1 MLWICYL
8 CNQLM
13 LRFCCAKKLAQQA
26 QQNKNI
32 ISMPRLVSK
41 DFVYLRQRVREN
53 GVTSLFL
60 DKQIN
65 GKRVFEYLKL
75 YLVPEKTRADKLA
88 NKETLKLAE
97 AIKAQRVVE
106 MQSRQFGFDIVDP
119 SKVMFY
125 DFIESLI
132 NRKEG
137 TTKTSWKNCMAHL
150 LRYEPNRSISFKEI
164 TPEWVQGFRDYLDCK
179 AKQWDIDSRKR
190 EVDPKPISQGTKA
203 LMFQKFCS
211 ALNLAVRQGII
222 SSNPSVNV
230 ERFKEPESDREFLTI
245 EELRQLT
252 STPPPDKEVAR
263 AFLFSCLTGL
273 RWSDIVNLRW
283 SNVKKLG
290 NSTRIIFTQQ
300 KTGGHEYLDLTPQ
313 AVDIIGERGKKDE
326 KVFPNLTVVQT
337 ARINVTAWARAAG
350 IDKHIT
356 FHSGRHT
363 FAIMMLDIGVD
374 LYTVS
379 KLLGHKSIETTQ
391 VYAKIL
397 DKNKQAAVNKI
408 PSIFA

>member
-1 MLWICYL
+1 MSS
-8 CNQLM
+8 Q
-13 LRFCCAKKLAQQA
+13 
-26 QQNKNI
+26 
-32 ISMPRLVSK
+32 SSK
-41 DFVYLRQRVREN
+41 DFIYLRQRPRKN
-53 GVTSLFL
+53 GMISLFL

-75 YLVPEKTRADKLA
+75 YLVPEKTKADKSA

-106 MQSRQFGFDIVDP
+106 MQSRQFGLDIVDS
-119 SKVMFY
+119 SKVLFY

-150 LRYEPNRSISFKEI
+150 LRYEPDRSISFKEI
-164 TPEWVQGFRDYLDCK
+164 TPKWVQGFRDYLDFE

-190 EVDPKPISQGTKA
+190 KVEPKPISQGTKA

-211 ALNLAVRQGII
+211 ALHLAVRQGII
-222 SSNPSVNV
+222 SGNPSAYV

-245 EELRQLT
+245 DELRQLT

-273 RWSDIVNLRW
+273 RWSDIVNLTW
-283 SNVKKLG
+283 GNVQNYG
-290 NSTRIIFTQQ
+290 DSPRIVFTQQ
-300 KTGGHEYLDLTPQ
+300 KTGGHEYLDITPQ

-337 ARINVTAWARAAG
+337 ARINVTAWVNAAG

-397 DKNKQAAVNKI
+397 DRNKQAAVNKI

>member
-1 MLWICYL
+1 MGEIL
-8 CNQLM
+8 
-13 LRFCCAKKLAQQA
+13 K
-26 QQNKNI
+26 
-32 ISMPRLVSK
+32 SK
-41 DFVYLRQRVREN
+41 DFVNLRQRRRPNGRITLYLDICNGGVR
-53 GVTSLFL
+53 
-60 DKQIN
+60 KY
-65 GKRVFEYLKL
+65 EYLKL
-75 YLVPEKTRADKLA
+75 YLVPENTKADKLT

-106 MQSRQFGFDIVDP
+106 MQSRQFGLDIVDS
-119 SKVMFY
+119 SKVLFY

-150 LRYEPNRSISFKEI
+150 LRYETNRSITFKEI
-164 TPEWVQGFRDYLDCK
+164 TPVWVQGFRDYLDNK
-179 AKQWDIDSRKR
+179 AKQWDIDTRKR
-190 EVDPKPISQGTKA
+190 VVDPKPISQGTKA

-222 SSNPSVNV
+222 NSNPSVNV

-245 EELRQLT
+245 DELRQLT

-273 RWSDIVNLRW
+273 RWSDIVNLTW
-283 SNVKKLG
+283 GNVQNYG
-290 NSTRIIFTQQ
+290 DSTRIVFTQQ

-337 ARINVTAWARAAG
+337 ARINVTAWVNAAG

-391 VYAKIL
+391 IYAKIL

-408 PSIFA
+408 PSIFG

>member
-1 MLWICYL
+1 MGEIL
-8 CNQLM
+8 
-13 LRFCCAKKLAQQA
+13 K
-26 QQNKNI
+26 
-32 ISMPRLVSK
+32 SK
-41 DFVYLRQRVREN
+41 DFVNLRQRKRPNGRVSLYLDICVDGVR
-53 GVTSLFL
+53 
-60 DKQIN
+60 
-65 GKRVFEYLKL
+65 RYEYLKL
-75 YLVPEKTRADKLA
+75 YLMPEVTRADKAA
-88 NKETLKLAE
+88 NKETMRLAE
-97 AIKAQRVVE
+97 AMKAQRVVE
-106 MQSRQFGFDIVDP
+106 MQSRQFGLDIVDS
-119 SKVMFY
+119 SKVLFY

-150 LRYEPNRSISFKEI
+150 LRYEPNRSISFKDI
-164 TPEWVQGFRDYLDCK
+164 TPVWVQGFRDYLDFS
-179 AKQWDIDSRKR
+179 ARQWDIDTRKR
-190 EVDPKPISQGTKA
+190 NVEPKPISQGTKA
-203 LMFQKFCS
+203 LMFQKLCS
-211 ALNLAVRQGII
+211 VLNLAVRQGMIA
-222 SSNPSVNV
+222 SNPSATV
-230 ERFKEPESDREFLTI
+230 ERFKEPESDREFLTV
-245 EELRQLT
+245 EELRKLT
-252 STPPPDKEVAR
+252 ATPPPDKEVAR

-273 RWSDIVNLRW
+273 RWSDIVKLRW
-283 SNVKKLG
+283 SNVQKYG
-290 NSTRIIFTQQ
+290 ESTRIVFTQQ

-337 ARINVTAWARAAG
+337 ARINVTAWVNAAG

-391 VYAKIL
+391 IYAKIL